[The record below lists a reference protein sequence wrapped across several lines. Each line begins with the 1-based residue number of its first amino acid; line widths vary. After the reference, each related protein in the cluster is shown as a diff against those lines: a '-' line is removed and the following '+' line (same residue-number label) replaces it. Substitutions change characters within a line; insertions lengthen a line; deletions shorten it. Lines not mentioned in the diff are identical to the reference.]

1 VCDYDGRHESLI
13 MLSHSMMVRRS
24 HLLAR
29 CYLGTMCM
37 CMTGECPYCGIE
49 TLLVFPTKEEGVPE
63 KLVSWKRFAME
74 TIITKKGDTKKTCPC
89 I

>member
-1 VCDYDGRHESLI
+1 
-13 MLSHSMMVRRS
+13 
-24 HLLAR
+24 
-29 CYLGTMCM
+29 
-37 CMTGECPYCGIE
+37 MTGECPYCGIE